1 MGAMIAVVGPS
12 GVGKDSLLAFA
23 ADALA
28 GRDDIAFVRRVIT
41 RPGDAGGEAHIA
53 ATSDDF
59 ATMRAAGAFAVTW
72 QAHGLCY
79 GVPVETV
86 DAVRAGQT
94 LVVNG
99 SRAALADFR
108 AVYPCFQGIGI
119 TASRDCLARRL
130 AARGREGAEDIAA
143 RLDRPEP
150 PLPDGVSLYL
160 IDNSG
165 ELADAGRRL
174 AALIAE
180 IADRTA

>member
-23 ADALA
+23 AEALA
-28 GRDDIAFVRRVIT
+28 GRDDISFVRRVIT
-41 RPGDAGGEAHIA
+41 RPADAGGETHIA
-53 ATSDDF
+53 ATAEDF
-59 ATMRAAGAFAVTW
+59 AAMAAAGAFAVTW
-72 QAHGLCY
+72 RAHGLSY
-79 GVPVETV
+79 GIPVETV
-86 DAVRAGQT
+86 AAVNAGQT

-99 SRAALADFR
+99 SRAALADV
-108 AVYPCFQGIGI
+108 AAAYPHVEVICV

-130 AARGREGAEDIAA
+130 AARGRESAAEIVA

-150 PLPDGVSLYL
+150 PLPPGLDPHI

-174 AALIAE
+174 AALIDA
-180 IADRTA
+180 IATRTA

>member
-23 ADALA
+23 ADALG
-28 GRDDIAFVRRVIT
+28 GRDDITFIRRVIT
-41 RPGDAGGEAHIA
+41 RPADAGGEAHIA
-53 ATSDDF
+53 ATAEEF
-59 ATMRAAGAFAVTW
+59 ETMAAAGAFAVTW
-72 QAHGLCY
+72 QAHGLSY
-79 GVPVETV
+79 GIPVETV
-86 DAVRAGQT
+86 AAVRAGQT

-99 SRAALADFR
+99 SRAALSDFR
-108 AVYPCFQGIGI
+108 TVYPRFEAIGI
-119 TASRDCLARRL
+119 TANRDCLARRL
-130 AARGREGAEDIAA
+130 AARGRESAEDIAA

-150 PLPDGVSLYL
+150 PLPDGLSLHL

-180 IADRTA
+180 IAARTA